1 MARDTLQLVTHDV
14 VSCALCPR
22 LVAHRTEM
30 ARIKRRAYLDWEYW
44 GKPVPPFGDP
54 RARLLVIGLAPA
66 AHGGNRTGRMFTGDR
81 SGDFLYGALYETGF
95 ASQPTSV
102 SREDGLTL
110 TDAYI
115 TAAARCAPPDNKPLP
130 EEFARCRPYLERE
143 LDLLKDLRVVVALGK
158 LAFDAYLGIL
168 RDRGVIAS
176 RAPFVFGHG
185 ALYRIPKAPALLASY
200 HPSQQNT
207 STGRLTAAML
217 RDVFEQARAIL
228 QE

>member
-1 MARDTLQLVTHDV
+1 MSKDALRILANEV
-14 VSCALCPR
+14 VACTLCPR
-22 LVAHRTEM
+22 LVAHRGEM
-30 ARIKRRAYLDWEYW
+30 ARIKRRAYRDWDYW

-54 RARLLVIGLAPA
+54 RARLLIVGLAPA

-81 SGDFLYGALYETGF
+81 SGDFLYRALYETGF

-102 SREDGLTL
+102 SRADGLTL

-115 TAAARCAPPDNKPLP
+115 TAAVRCAPPENKPLP
-130 EEFARCRPYLERE
+130 EEFRRCRPYLERE
-143 LDLLKDLRVVVALGK
+143 LDLLKNLRVVVALGK

-168 RDRGVIAS
+168 RDRGVIRS
-176 RAPFVFGHG
+176 RAPFAFGHNVCYEIPG
-185 ALYRIPKAPALLASY
+185 APVLIGSY

-207 STGRLTAAML
+207 STGKLTAPML
-217 RDVFEQARAIL
+217 RQVFERARAIL